1 MEKLLSFLLTVLQ
14 TFNRQGEI
22 DRIWQINGADEDSFG
37 TVGVGEYMMFVDKE
51 RKGLTFF

>member
-37 TVGVGEYMMFVDKE
+37 TVEVGEYMMFVDKE

>member
-1 MEKLLSFLLTVLQ
+1 MLTVLQ

-22 DRIWQINGADEDSFG
+22 DRIWQINSADEDSFG